1 MYKTLKHLPNIELH
15 TQRLAPLT
23 VESLYLQC
31 RDEGREHLGLG
42 TLHQLLVGL
51 QDTLQDQREGG
62 QDVRGRGHHT
72 AGVNRTGGNRTGGQT
87 TKVLVLRCAERV

>member
-51 QDTLQDQREGG
+51 QDTPGSERGETTRQGPWPPHWRMGRKEDDGG
-62 QDVRGRGHHT
+62 RLGKKRGRCT
-72 AGVNRTGGNRTGGQT
+72 
-87 TKVLVLRCAERV
+87 ERVD